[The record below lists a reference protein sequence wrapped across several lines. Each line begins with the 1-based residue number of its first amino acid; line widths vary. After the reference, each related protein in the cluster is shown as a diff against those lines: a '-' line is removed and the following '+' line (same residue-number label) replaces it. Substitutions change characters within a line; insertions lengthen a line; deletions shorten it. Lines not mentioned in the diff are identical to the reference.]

1 MLDDGDEG
9 VAQFGQAVLGM
20 AADGVDDALLDDA
33 VLHQF
38 LQLLGQHALT
48 GLGHPALQFTRT
60 LRAVQQFVDDIGFPF
75 AAHHLDGDT
84 EAATDVYGYLLVVH
98 IECKGTNNPADSS
111 LFPLNT
117 AKIISI
123 VLRKLSVFRRL
134 AASWNRCNFA
144 VAMKKLKIETKRGVL
159 LDGVLFAADGEADTV
174 LIAIT
179 GIHGNFYSNPFYYN
193 IGDTLSA
200 AGIDFIYAQT
210 NDAFGAIRTM
220 NTHTGREE
228 IIGSWNERFALAD
241 EDIEAYLDYAEK
253 QGYRHIIL
261 AGHSLGANKV
271 IYYLSRHHERLRV
284 GEQSSGI
291 PRVEHFL
298 LLSPANLDYM
308 TASVTPCQRELIRQL
323 YERGDGDKMLPFLLM
338 GWVECTVGTAYDW
351 VHSGLLNNVHTSPDG
366 ELTEQREQSH
376 AGMGSAESRRKKT
389 EGQFSQVSQITHTG
403 ALLIGTYDNFT
414 DGDPSGFLRTINS
427 HMPTAAE
434 NRLLFIERT
443 GHTYQQKHQEVADKI
458 LQLIRDWRE
467 AAKQ

>member
-1 MLDDGDEG
+1 
-9 VAQFGQAVLGM
+9 
-20 AADGVDDALLDDA
+20 
-33 VLHQF
+33 
-38 LQLLGQHALT
+38 
-48 GLGHPALQFTRT
+48 
-60 LRAVQQFVDDIGFPF
+60 
-75 AAHHLDGDT
+75 
-84 EAATDVYGYLLVVH
+84 
-98 IECKGTNNPADSS
+98 
-111 LFPLNT
+111 
-117 AKIISI
+117 
-123 VLRKLSVFRRL
+123 
-134 AASWNRCNFA
+134 
-144 VAMKKLKIETKRGVL
+144 MKELKIETKRGIL
-159 LDGVLFAADGEADTV
+159 LDGVLFAADGGADTV

-220 NTHTGREE
+220 NIHTGREE

-241 EDIEAYLDYAEK
+241 EDIEAYLDYATR

-271 IYYLSRHHERLRV
+271 IYYLSRYYERLRV

-323 YERGDGDKMLPFLLM
+323 YDRGHADEMLPFLLM

-366 ELTEQREQSH
+366 D
-376 AGMGSAESRRKKT
+376 
-389 EGQFSQVSQITHTG
+389 FSQVSQITHTG

-414 DGDPSGFLRTINS
+414 DGDPSGFLRNINS
-427 HMPTAAE
+427 HMPTAAQ

-458 LQLIRDWRE
+458 LQLIRDWQKV
-467 AAKQ
+467 AKQ

>member
-1 MLDDGDEG
+1 
-9 VAQFGQAVLGM
+9 
-20 AADGVDDALLDDA
+20 
-33 VLHQF
+33 
-38 LQLLGQHALT
+38 
-48 GLGHPALQFTRT
+48 
-60 LRAVQQFVDDIGFPF
+60 
-75 AAHHLDGDT
+75 
-84 EAATDVYGYLLVVH
+84 
-98 IECKGTNNPADSS
+98 
-111 LFPLNT
+111 
-117 AKIISI
+117 
-123 VLRKLSVFRRL
+123 
-134 AASWNRCNFA
+134 
-144 VAMKKLKIETKRGVL
+144 MKELKIETKRGVL
-159 LDGVLFAADGEADTV
+159 LDGVLFAADGGADTV

-228 IIGSWNERFALAD
+228 IIGSWNERFRLAD
-241 EDIEAYLDYAEK
+241 EDIEAYLDYATQ

-271 IYYLSRHHERLRV
+271 ICYLSRHHN
-284 GEQSSGI
+284 

-308 TASVTPCQRELIRQL
+308 TASVTPWQRDIICQL
-323 YERGDGDKMLPFLLM
+323 YDSGHAAEMLPFLLM

-366 ELTEQREQSH
+366 D
-376 AGMGSAESRRKKT
+376 
-389 EGQFSQVSQITHTG
+389 FSQVSQITHIG

-414 DGDPSGFLRTINS
+414 DGDPSGFLRNINS
-427 HMPTAAE
+427 HMPTAAQ

-458 LQLIRDWRE
+458 LQLIRDWQE
-467 AAKQ
+467 VTKQ

>member
-1 MLDDGDEG
+1 
-9 VAQFGQAVLGM
+9 
-20 AADGVDDALLDDA
+20 
-33 VLHQF
+33 
-38 LQLLGQHALT
+38 
-48 GLGHPALQFTRT
+48 
-60 LRAVQQFVDDIGFPF
+60 
-75 AAHHLDGDT
+75 
-84 EAATDVYGYLLVVH
+84 
-98 IECKGTNNPADSS
+98 
-111 LFPLNT
+111 
-117 AKIISI
+117 
-123 VLRKLSVFRRL
+123 
-134 AASWNRCNFA
+134 
-144 VAMKKLKIETKRGVL
+144 MKELKIETKRGVL
-159 LDGVLFAADGEADTV
+159 LDGVLFAADGGADTV

-193 IGDTLSA
+193 IGDTLST

-228 IIGSWNERFALAD
+228 IIGSWNERFRLAD
-241 EDIEAYLDYAEK
+241 EDIEAYLDYATQ

-271 IYYLSRHHERLRV
+271 IYYLSRHHT
-284 GEQSSGI
+284 

-323 YERGDGDKMLPFLLM
+323 YDSGHAAEMLPFLLM
-338 GWVECTVGTAYDW
+338 GWVECTVATAYDW
-351 VHSGLLNNVHTSPDG
+351 VHSGLLNNVHTSSDG
-366 ELTEQREQSH
+366 N
-376 AGMGSAESRRKKT
+376 
-389 EGQFSQVSQITHTG
+389 FSQVSQITHTG

-414 DGDPSGFLRTINS
+414 DGAPSGFLRNINS
-427 HMPTAAE
+427 HMPTAAQ

-467 AAKQ
+467 VAKQ